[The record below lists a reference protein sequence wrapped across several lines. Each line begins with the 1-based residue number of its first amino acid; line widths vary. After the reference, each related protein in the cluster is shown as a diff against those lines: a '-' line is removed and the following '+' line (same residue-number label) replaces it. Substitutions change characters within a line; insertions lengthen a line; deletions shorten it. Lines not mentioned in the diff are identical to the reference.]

1 MTTLIKSIHKYEDK
15 FEKKA
20 ERFTF
25 HHPYFAF
32 FALFIGGTH
41 FYFDCC
47 CGRHHSDCLATFP
60 YFRLGLT
67 SLWQLYGK

>member
-32 FALFIGGTH
+32 FALFIGMPIFT
-41 FYFDCC
+41 
-47 CGRHHSDCLATFP
+47 LIALP
-60 YFRLGLT
+60 L
-67 SLWQLYGK
+67 SLIFGWV

>member
-32 FALFIGGTH
+32 FALFIAVSYTH
-41 FYFDCC
+41 
-47 CGRHHSDCLATFP
+47 
-60 YFRLGLT
+60 LT
-67 SLWQLYGK
+67 LPTT

>member
-32 FALFIGGTH
+32 FALFIGMPIFTLIAVAAGTTVIA
-41 FYFDCC
+41 
-47 CGRHHSDCLATFP
+47 LP
-60 YFRLGLT
+60 L
-67 SLWQLYGK
+67 SLIYGWV

>member
-1 MTTLIKSIHKYEDK
+1 MTTLIKSIHKYEDN

-32 FALFIGGTH
+32 LALFIGMPIFTLIAVAA
-41 FYFDCC
+41 
-47 CGRHHSDCLATFP
+47 STTVIALP
-60 YFRLGLT
+60 L
-67 SLWQLYGK
+67 SLIFGWV

>member
-25 HHPYFAF
+25 HHPYFA
-32 FALFIGGTH
+32 LFIGMPIFTLIAVAAGTTVIA
-41 FYFDCC
+41 
-47 CGRHHSDCLATFP
+47 LP
-60 YFRLGLT
+60 L
-67 SLWQLYGK
+67 SLIFGWV

>member
-32 FALFIGGTH
+32 FALFIGMPIFT
-41 FYFDCC
+41 
-47 CGRHHSDCLATFP
+47 LIAVAA
-60 YFRLGLT
+60 GLPL
-67 SLWQLYGK
+67 SLIFGWV

>member
-32 FALFIGGTH
+32 LFIGEPIFTLIAVAAGTTVIA
-41 FYFDCC
+41 
-47 CGRHHSDCLATFP
+47 LP
-60 YFRLGLT
+60 L
-67 SLWQLYGK
+67 SLIFGWV

>member
-25 HHPYFAF
+25 HHPYFGMPIFTLIAVAAGTTVI
-32 FALFIGGTH
+32 ALP
-41 FYFDCC
+41 
-47 CGRHHSDCLATFP
+47 L
-60 YFRLGLT
+60 
-67 SLWQLYGK
+67 SLIFGWV

>member
-32 FALFIGGTH
+32 FALFIGEPIFTLIAVATGTLTI
-41 FYFDCC
+41 
-47 CGRHHSDCLATFP
+47 GFP
-60 YFRLGLT
+60 LNLSVPDT
-67 SLWQLYGK
+67 PQ

>member
-1 MTTLIKSIHKYEDK
+1 MTTLIKSIHKYEYK

-32 FALFIGGTH
+32 FALFIGMPIFTLIAVAAGTTVIA
-41 FYFDCC
+41 
-47 CGRHHSDCLATFP
+47 LP
-60 YFRLGLT
+60 L
-67 SLWQLYGK
+67 SLIFGWV

>member
-32 FALFIGGTH
+32 FALFIGMPIFTLIAVAAGTTVIA
-41 FYFDCC
+41 
-47 CGRHHSDCLATFP
+47 LPLFP

-67 SLWQLYGK
+67 SL